1 MIGDI
6 LQPTHLLFVLVIAL
20 LVLGPKRLP
29 EVGRALGNGLRDF
42 KSAINGEDDH
52 HEEITDAPG
61 FESHRSEALSDEA
74 VDPPTETAVHEPPT
88 ETAVHEPPKE
98 TAVHEPPTATAV
110 HEPAPTRHEAGTA
123 TAEHPPADA
132 RTAPAEHAQHEGSP
146 VTSPAEPVPP
156 AHPEDAS
163 AATAAQPSDG
173 GASEPATERPERLG

>member
-74 VDPPTETAVHEPPT
+74 VDPPTETAVHEP
-88 ETAVHEPPKE
+88 
-98 TAVHEPPTATAV
+98 
-110 HEPAPTRHEAGTA
+110 APTRHEAGTA

>member
-88 ETAVHEPPKE
+88 ETAVHEPP
-98 TAVHEPPTATAV
+98 TATAV